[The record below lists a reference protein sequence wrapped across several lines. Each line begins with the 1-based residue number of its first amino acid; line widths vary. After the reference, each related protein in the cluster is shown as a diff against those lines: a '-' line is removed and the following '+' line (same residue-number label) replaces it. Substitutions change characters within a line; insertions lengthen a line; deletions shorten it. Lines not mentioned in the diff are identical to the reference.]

1 MIFSIAEGKK
11 TQNYKCVINVHT
23 CSYKITMK
31 FVSNLILVHCAV
43 PFVSV
48 YIVLYS
54 SPLPRWFQLFQGG
67 KDDNGTESTTCN
79 YI

>member
-1 MIFSIAEGKK
+1 M
-11 TQNYKCVINVHT
+11 
-23 CSYKITMK
+23 YKITMK

-43 PFVSV
+43 PFVSL
-48 YIVLYS
+48 YIVFYS